1 MQIAADTEVGITTE
15 GNTVSW
21 SDISDAVRHVRE
33 HLTLRLTTGA
43 CATRLLYELAGHWC
57 RMPQSFG
64 GEPLLVD
71 VHAVIDQIGEMECA
85 QNSRAVATKAASRF
99 DTGPLEGLW
108 HKHWFQASFMPQNL
122 ANEMEKHGESLI
134 IKRLIDRYGR
144 DGWGSRTIDKEMVG
158 LLAHASVFGALEHRT
173 GNARRG
179 GKSRLTGEWV
189 VFAKSEGRNIYLT
202 LGGHEEPNEAILDRC
217 LPAVREFRELA
228 TTKPFTKFK

>member
-33 HLTLRLTTGA
+33 HLTLRLTTGS

-64 GEPLLVD
+64 GKPLLVD
-71 VHAVIDQIGEMECA
+71 VHAVIDQIGEMERA

-122 ANEMEKHGESLI
+122 ANEMKKHGESLI
-134 IKRLIDRYGR
+134 IKRLIERYGH

-173 GNARRG
+173 GNTGRG
-179 GKSRLTGEWV
+179 AKSRITGEWI
-189 VFAKSEGRNIYLT
+189 VFAKSAERNIYLT

-217 LPAVREFRELA
+217 LPAVREFRVLA
-228 TTKPFTKFK
+228 STEPFSKHQ